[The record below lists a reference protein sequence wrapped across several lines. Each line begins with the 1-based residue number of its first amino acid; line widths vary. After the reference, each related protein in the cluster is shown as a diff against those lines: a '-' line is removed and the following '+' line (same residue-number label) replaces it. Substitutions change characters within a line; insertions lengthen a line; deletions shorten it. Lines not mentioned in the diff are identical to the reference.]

1 MAQVVEANANYN
13 YSWEMYCPAIVR
25 IGPEP
30 CSGSELSQN
39 QCPFVRG
46 FKLTVNERMAALRG
60 RAKVTVWQHSS
71 TRFIPF
77 NDGAKWSSP
86 GKGSGNTSLGGGQQ
100 RTHSSMGSAEGG
112 DIFEEEVSSDEEVR
126 LELVPGTTQVIL
138 ANNITDSTLMHI
150 LQVYHPLN
158 PINKYLLATVRS
170 HRPIHTIPLTSVQM
184 SDARAAVTHESDWR
198 ALIGMVSQE
207 TPG

>member
-1 MAQVVEANANYN
+1 
-13 YSWEMYCPAIVR
+13 
-25 IGPEP
+25 
-30 CSGSELSQN
+30 
-39 QCPFVRG
+39 
-46 FKLTVNERMAALRG
+46 
-60 RAKVTVWQHSS
+60 
-71 TRFIPF
+71 
-77 NDGAKWSSP
+77 
-86 GKGSGNTSLGGGQQ
+86 
-100 RTHSSMGSAEGG
+100 MGSAEGG